1 MQLELASFHSLL
13 DSFAR
18 QLGWMNHGRDSFQFC
33 NDLELLLKFCSQFS
47 YLGLLLLDIFLLFF
61 SIYNT
66 LNLLRIVV
74 LQTIKV
80 IIKQIFD
87 WLIDFLVI
95 YHRAYLWCT
104 SLLLTLLVLFS
115 VLLVDRCRSWRQA
128 SLVKLAWLNLVT
140 WPLVFLLECVLCLI
154 WESTRSSGLRHPGVK
169 RISKSIWLGFTRPL
183 DTRSKA
189 MGYRRKV
196 LISFHRRFLY
206 FRSHFAELL
215 HSW

>member
-33 NDLELLLKFCSQFS
+33 NDLELLLKFCTQFS

-87 WLIDFLVI
+87 
-95 YHRAYLWCT
+95 
-104 SLLLTLLVLFS
+104 
-115 VLLVDRCRSWRQA
+115 
-128 SLVKLAWLNLVT
+128 
-140 WPLVFLLECVLCLI
+140 
-154 WESTRSSGLRHPGVK
+154 
-169 RISKSIWLGFTRPL
+169 
-183 DTRSKA
+183 
-189 MGYRRKV
+189 
-196 LISFHRRFLY
+196 
-206 FRSHFAELL
+206 
-215 HSW
+215 